1 MTNDKILDNFR
12 ENLDKQCKRHGCNY
26 KQLSE
31 LIGCDS
37 SYISKVQNKR
47 IIPSLD
53 KIISI
58 ANYFGVEFIDLFK

>member
-1 MTNDKILDNFR
+1 MMNEKILDNFR
-12 ENLDKQCKRHGCNY
+12 ENVDKLCKRHGCNY

-47 IIPSLD
+47 IIPPLD

-58 ANYFGVEFIDLFK
+58 ANYFEIEFIEMFK